1 MAALS
6 EFSLI
11 KTYFNQAAPE
21 GYLGIGDDCA
31 LFGVQPGYQL
41 AVSTDTLIEGRH
53 FFSDVDPYQLGH
65 KALAVNLSDLAAMGA
80 KPTGCVLALAL
91 PSVQESWL
99 QAFSAGFYDLAK
111 QAHCPLIGGDTT
123 RSHADIVLTVT
134 VFGQVPMAQA
144 LRRDVARVGDDIWL
158 TGTLGAPDLALRY
171 LSQHLA
177 HDPQRLASSRPL
189 LEQPN
194 PPIHFA
200 PQLLGYAHA
209 AIDISDGLLQ
219 DLGHILTA
227 SHCGAELDWE
237 RLPIHS
243 ALQGLS
249 PELQQQCVLTG
260 GDVFQLCFTAP
271 AEHRAYLLELATQC
285 SIQLS
290 RIGHIT
296 HQQTGL
302 VVYHQGKALD
312 LPQRAGFDHFLL

>member
-31 LFGVQPGYQL
+31 VFGVQPGYQL
-41 AVSTDTLIEGRH
+41 AVSTDILIEGRH

-80 KPTGCVLALAL
+80 KPIGCVLALAL
-91 PSVQESWL
+91 PSVQDNWL
-99 QAFSAGFYDLAK
+99 KAFSSGFYALAQ
-111 QAHCPLIGGDTT
+111 QAQCPLLGGDTT
-123 RSHADIVLTVT
+123 RSQSEITLTVT
-134 VFGQVPMAQA
+134 VFGEVPITQA

-171 LSQHLA
+171 LNGTLA
-177 HDPQRLASSRPL
+177 LDAQRLAASRPL
-189 LEQPN
+189 LEQPT

-209 AIDISDGLLQ
+209 GIDISDGLLQ
-219 DLGHILTA
+219 DLGHVLTA
-227 SHCGAELDWE
+227 SHCGAQLDWGS
-237 RLPIHS
+237 LPMHE
-243 ALQGLS
+243 ALQGLN
-249 PELQQQCVLTG
+249 PHLQQQCVLAG

-271 AEHRAYLLELATQC
+271 APYRAYFLELAAQC
-285 SIQLS
+285 NIQLS
-290 RIGHIT
+290 RIGQVT
-296 HQQTGL
+296 TQQTGL
-302 VVYHQGKALD
+302 VVYHQGQKLN
-312 LPQRAGFDHFLL
+312 LPQQAGFDHFLS